1 MNSEG
6 TQPYIY
12 MYPFSPKPSS
22 HPGCHIILT
31 KSFMC
36 YTVGPCRLSI
46 LNIVVCTWPSQ
57 TPCLKG
63 NSLINICHMTQSLR
77 WNHIDTKRLVHKFH
91 SSFACN
97 SQQLETT
104 QRCPPGGEKRYFLY
118 SGVLLSNKNELT
130 TDTPTTWMH
139 LGNIMLRKRI

>member
-1 MNSEG
+1 MAKIKKE
-6 TQPYIY
+6 QIQR
-12 MYPFSPKPSS
+12 
-22 HPGCHIILT
+22 HIRT
-31 KSFMC
+31 HTERSDDDRNA
-36 YTVGPCRLSI
+36 VAI
-46 LNIVVCTWPSQ
+46 LNAF
-57 TPCLKG
+57 
-63 NSLINICHMTQSLR
+63 LR
-77 WNHIDTKRLVHKFH
+77 SGGKIAY

-97 SQQLETT
+97 GQQLETT